1 MVAIV
6 LDDYVVYFSNLHNSD
21 GKTQSAREIARNIA
35 ADSSLGRCLRV
46 MKYENDDGIVLKKVR
61 ETFFGFR
68 VWEWKHKSAQIFEN
82 EATSSQNLK
91 HQQL

>member
-1 MVAIV
+1 
-6 LDDYVVYFSNLHNSD
+6 
-21 GKTQSAREIARNIA
+21 
-35 ADSSLGRCLRV
+35 